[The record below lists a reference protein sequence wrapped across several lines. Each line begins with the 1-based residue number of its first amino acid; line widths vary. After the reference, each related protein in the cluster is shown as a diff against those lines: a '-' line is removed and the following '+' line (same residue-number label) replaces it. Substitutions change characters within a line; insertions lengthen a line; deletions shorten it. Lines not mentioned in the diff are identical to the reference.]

1 MTVLRMIG
9 RALVTTAVAVAI
21 LDVIA
26 LMFVVLVRLLDA
38 FDVSADRAA
47 PTPQPRRSPRPS

>member
-1 MTVLRMIG
+1 MTLHRTIG
-9 RALVTTAVAVAI
+9 RALVTTAVALAI

-38 FDVSADRAA
+38 FDVNADRAA
-47 PTPQPRRSPRPS
+47 PTP

>member
-1 MTVLRMIG
+1 MIG
-9 RALVTTAVAVAI
+9 RALVTTAVGVAI

-26 LMFVVLVRLLDA
+26 LMLVVLVRLLDA